1 MAEQFVDVSISDMS
15 NCLRHIVLLLGLITA
30 TNFLN
35 SEPAQAERVKDIAS
49 IGGVRTNQLVG
60 YGIVVGLAGSGDGG
74 VGITLQSMQ
83 TMVARFG
90 IVTEVEDLNASNAAA
105 VMVTT
110 DLKPFMKPG
119 QTIDI
124 TVSTLVGAQSLKG
137 GTLLMTP
144 LLGADGETY
153 AIAQGNLV
161 VGGLGASGEDGSSLT
176 VNVPTVGRIPKGATV
191 ERVVPS
197 TFLTSK
203 NIMVNLHQGD
213 FSTANSLADA
223 VNDIFGKD
231 VALAIDANSIRVTA
245 PVDPS
250 QRVSFVSLLESIE
263 VKTAEPPARVIV
275 NSRTGTIVIS
285 GQVMVKPA
293 AVSQGSLAIRIDE
306 NVGSIPGAA
315 LVSNG
320 DQVVSLPT
328 GQVAEI
334 QESEIEIIEEA
345 AQSFIIDEGVNLS
358 TLVDSINQ
366 VGATTSDLVAILE
379 ALREAGALSA
389 ELIII

>member
-1 MAEQFVDVSISDMS
+1 MNSF
-15 NCLRHIVLLLGLITA
+15 LRYIILLLGLITA

-35 SEPAQAERVKDIAS
+35 FGPVQAERVKDISS

-74 VGITLQSMQ
+74 AGITLQSMQ

-105 VMVTT
+105 VMVTA

-153 AIAQGNLV
+153 ALAQGNLV

-197 TFLTSK
+197 NFLTSK

-223 VNDIFGKD
+223 VNDIFGRD

-245 PVDPS
+245 PIDPS

-263 VKTAEPPARVIV
+263 VQTAEPPARVIV

-293 AVSQGSLAIRIDE
+293 EVSQGSLAIRIDE

-328 GQVAEI
+328 GQVAEN
-334 QESEIEIIEEA
+334 QESEIEIIEEP
-345 AQSFIIDEGVNLS
+345 SKYFIIDEGVNLS
-358 TLVDSINQ
+358 TLVDSISQ

>member
-1 MAEQFVDVSISDMS
+1 MNSF
-15 NCLRHIVLLLGLITA
+15 LRYIVLLLGLITA

-35 SEPAQAERVKDIAS
+35 FGPVQAERVKDISS

-74 VGITLQSMQ
+74 AGITLQSMQ

-105 VMVTT
+105 VMVTA

-153 AIAQGNLV
+153 ALAQGNLV

-197 TFLTSK
+197 NFLTSK

-223 VNDIFGKD
+223 VNDIFGRD

-245 PVDPS
+245 PIDPS

-263 VKTAEPPARVIV
+263 VQTAEPPARVIV

-328 GQVAEI
+328 GQVAEN

-345 AQSFIIDEGVNLS
+345 SKSFIIDEGVNLS
-358 TLVDSINQ
+358 TLVDSISQ

-379 ALREAGALSA
+379 ALREEGALSA

>member
-1 MAEQFVDVSISDMS
+1 MNGF
-15 NCLRHIVLLLGLITA
+15 LRYTVLLLGLITA
-30 TNFLN
+30 INFLN
-35 SEPAQAERVKDIAS
+35 FGPVQAERVKDISS

-74 VGITLQSMQ
+74 AGITLQSMQ

-105 VMVTT
+105 VMVTA

-153 AIAQGNLV
+153 ALAQGNLV

-197 TFLTSK
+197 NFLTSK

-223 VNDIFGKD
+223 VNDIFGRD

-245 PVDPS
+245 PIDPS

-263 VKTAEPPARVIV
+263 VQTAEPPARVIV

-328 GQVAEI
+328 GQVAEN
-334 QESEIEIIEEA
+334 QESAIEIIEEA
-345 AQSFIIDEGVNLS
+345 PKSFIIDEGVNLS
-358 TLVDSINQ
+358 TLVDSISQ

>member
-1 MAEQFVDVSISDMS
+1 MS
-15 NCLRHIVLLLGLITA
+15 SFLRYIVLLLGLSTA
-30 TNFLN
+30 INFLN
-35 SEPAQAERVKDIAS
+35 SGPVQAERVKDIAS

-74 VGITLQSMQ
+74 AGITLQSMQ

-105 VMVTT
+105 VMVTA

-153 AIAQGNLV
+153 ALAQGNLV

-197 TFLTSK
+197 NFLTSK

-223 VNDIFGKD
+223 VNDIFGRD

-245 PVDPS
+245 PIDPS

-263 VKTAEPPARVIV
+263 VLTAEPPARVIV

-328 GQVAEI
+328 GQVVEN

-345 AQSFIIDEGVNLS
+345 SKSFIIDEGVNLS
-358 TLVDSINQ
+358 TLVDSISQ

>member
-1 MAEQFVDVSISDMS
+1 
-15 NCLRHIVLLLGLITA
+15 LRYIVLLLGLITA

-35 SEPAQAERVKDIAS
+35 FGPVQAERVKDISS

-74 VGITLQSMQ
+74 AGITLQSMQ

-105 VMVTT
+105 VMVTA

-153 AIAQGNLV
+153 ALAQGNLV

-197 TFLTSK
+197 NFLTSK

-223 VNDIFGKD
+223 VNDIFGRD

-245 PVDPS
+245 PIDPS

-263 VKTAEPPARVIV
+263 VQTAEPPARVIV

-328 GQVAEI
+328 GQVAEN

-345 AQSFIIDEGVNLS
+345 SKSFIIDEGVNLS
-358 TLVDSINQ
+358 TLVDSISQ

>member
-1 MAEQFVDVSISDMS
+1 MS
-15 NCLRHIVLLLGLITA
+15 SFLRYIVLLLGLSTA
-30 TNFLN
+30 INFLN
-35 SEPAQAERVKDIAS
+35 SGPVQAERVKDIAS

-74 VGITLQSMQ
+74 AGITLQSMQ

-90 IVTEVEDLNASNAAA
+90 IVTEIEDLNASNAAA
-105 VMVTT
+105 VMVTA

-124 TVSTLVGAQSLKG
+124 TVSTLVGAESLKG

-153 AIAQGNLV
+153 ALAQGNLV
-161 VGGLGASGEDGSSLT
+161 VGGLGASGEDGSSLK

-197 TFLTSK
+197 NFLTSE

-223 VNDIFGKD
+223 VNDIFGRD

-245 PVDPS
+245 PIDPS

-263 VKTAEPPARVIV
+263 VQTAEPPARVIV

-328 GQVAEI
+328 GQVAEN
-334 QESEIEIIEEA
+334 QESEIEIIEEPSK
-345 AQSFIIDEGVNLS
+345 SFIIDEGVNLS
-358 TLVDSINQ
+358 TLVDSISQ

>member
-1 MAEQFVDVSISDMS
+1 MNSF
-15 NCLRHIVLLLGLITA
+15 LRYIVLLLGLITA

-35 SEPAQAERVKDIAS
+35 FGPVQAERVKDISS

-74 VGITLQSMQ
+74 AGITLQSMQ

-105 VMVTT
+105 VMVTA

-153 AIAQGNLV
+153 ALAQGNLV

-197 TFLTSK
+197 NFLTSK

-223 VNDIFGKD
+223 VNDIFGRD

-245 PVDPS
+245 PIDPS

-263 VKTAEPPARVIV
+263 VQTAEPPARVIV

-328 GQVAEI
+328 GQVAEN

-345 AQSFIIDEGVNLS
+345 SKSFIIDEGVNLS
-358 TLVDSINQ
+358 TLVDSISQ

-379 ALREAGALSA
+379 ALREAGALSD

>member
-74 VGITLQSMQ
+74 AGITLQSMQ
-83 TMVARFG
+83 TMVARSG

>member
-1 MAEQFVDVSISDMS
+1 MS
-15 NCLRHIVLLLGLITA
+15 SFLRYIVLLLGLSTA
-30 TNFLN
+30 INSLN
-35 SEPAQAERVKDIAS
+35 SGPVQAERVKDISS

-74 VGITLQSMQ
+74 AGITLQSMQ

-105 VMVTT
+105 VMVTA

-153 AIAQGNLV
+153 ALAQGNLV

-197 TFLTSK
+197 NFLTSK

-223 VNDIFGKD
+223 VNDIFGRD

-245 PVDPS
+245 PIDPS

-263 VKTAEPPARVIV
+263 VQTAEPPARVIV

-328 GQVAEI
+328 GQVAEN

-345 AQSFIIDEGVNLS
+345 SKSFIIDEGVNLS
-358 TLVDSINQ
+358 TLVDSISQ

>member
-1 MAEQFVDVSISDMS
+1 MNGF
-15 NCLRHIVLLLGLITA
+15 LRYTVLLLGLITA
-30 TNFLN
+30 INFLN
-35 SEPAQAERVKDIAS
+35 FGPVQAERVKDISS

-74 VGITLQSMQ
+74 AGITLQSMQ

-105 VMVTT
+105 VMVTA

-153 AIAQGNLV
+153 ALAQGNLV

-197 TFLTSK
+197 NFLTSK

-223 VNDIFGKD
+223 VNDIFGRD

-245 PVDPS
+245 PIDPS

-263 VKTAEPPARVIV
+263 VQTAEPPARVIV
-275 NSRTGTIVIS
+275 NSRTGTNVIS

-328 GQVAEI
+328 RQVAEN

-345 AQSFIIDEGVNLS
+345 SKSFIIDEGVNLS
-358 TLVDSINQ
+358 TLVDSISQ

>member
-74 VGITLQSMQ
+74 AGITLQSMQ

-328 GQVAEI
+328 GQVAEN

-345 AQSFIIDEGVNLS
+345 SKSFIIDEGVNLS
-358 TLVDSINQ
+358 TLVDSISQ
-366 VGATTSDLVAILE
+366 IGATTSDLVAILE

>member
-1 MAEQFVDVSISDMS
+1 MAEQFVAVSISDMS

-74 VGITLQSMQ
+74 AGITLQSMQ